1 MHIRQKHCEFC
12 GQFFIPDRRIGNKQ
26 RCCPRPA
33 CRKLR
38 KAASQAT
45 WAAKNEDYFKARYED
60 TKIWR
65 AAHPEYQR
73 ERRKKIHEIQ
83 DAIPATSRIKSVRL
97 LLPAEWFKDEIQDT
111 MAQITVLDSDTYI
124 ITATGVRYKT
134 RLAEAVPKGIS

>member
-1 MHIRQKHCEFC
+1 MEPIMHIRQKHCEFC

-38 KAASQAT
+38 KAASQAK

-60 TKIWR
+60 TKVWR

-73 ERRKKIHEIQ
+73 ERRKKIH
-83 DAIPATSRIKSVRL
+83 
-97 LLPAEWFKDEIQDT
+97 EIQDT